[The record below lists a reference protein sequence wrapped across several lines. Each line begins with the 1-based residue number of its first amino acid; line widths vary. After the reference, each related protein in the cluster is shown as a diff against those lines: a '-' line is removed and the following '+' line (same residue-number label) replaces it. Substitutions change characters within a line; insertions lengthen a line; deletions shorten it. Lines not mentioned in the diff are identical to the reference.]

1 MASFKKIITLI
12 QNAGSSL
19 TKFSQSTNNATNS
32 INKSTAAIE
41 RNTRALNKNA
51 QASNVIVAKVEANAK
66 RRYNA
71 EERANLNIMVSDR
84 RAKNSLLVAQQ
95 KHNNAT
101 EREEQKHLNRMEEM
115 REKYRLKQASKSS
128 SGGGF
133 SLSNL
138 FAGYYLVTRA
148 VSALTSITDVSDT
161 ALSTKARLGLY
172 NQSQYSND
180 ELYDMMYMSSQR
192 SRTGLEDTSDLVNR
206 ILVSGAMEGAGAA
219 TESIRIA
226 EIINKAS
233 VAGGGTRDEIQR
245 SLRQLAQGLSSGT
258 LQGDELRS
266 IREQTPFLAQML
278 AEGLNKVAPELGGNL
293 AIGDLKDLGG
303 EGELTAER
311 ILKAFSAMEED
322 INEKFNAMPRTFAQS
337 MTQINNVW
345 TKFIAN
351 LSTTGGAL
359 SYINKI
365 ASEIA
370 DYLMSE
376 KGQTMLSRLA
386 NSLSGIASTLYT
398 IWSYVSPI
406 LGALLESGPVIET
419 LIGSLTVLLGLGL
432 ANKISDMVIKMGT
445 MGKAGLY
452 VAGVMLAVAGAST
465 VASLAFQAMGDD
477 ADTANKKVQASWDS
491 MGYHVMGVL
500 GLLGTAIITGV
511 SLVADFVLLIIED
524 TLRVASMAI
533 NGLIAGVQGI
543 GWVGAKV
550 VDAVTANKWD
560 LSSKVESGLSN
571 TANTITRNW
580 QEFNKTEESFENTLG
595 GGTSLHK
602 GAFNMMDTV
611 GNYWFTKGD
620 NAYKESWDKQEKTEQ
635 QLSKMTNL
643 LDKMSSEDF
652 TYHVGD
658 VDKVNGTVDITSEDL
673 KLLKDIATR
682 DLLLSMTSVTPQAN
696 ITFGDVKETADV
708 GKIMDVIEDM
718 VENAFATSLVYNN

>member
-1 MASFKKIITLI
+1 MASFKKLITLI

-19 TKFSQSTNNATNS
+19 NKFSQSTNNATS
-32 INKSTAAIE
+32 AINKSTSAIE
-41 RNTRALNKNA
+41 RNTSALNRNMR
-51 QASNVIVAKVEANAK
+51 ASNVIVAQVETNAK

-71 EERANLNIMVSDR
+71 EERANLKIQVDD
-84 RAKNSLLVAQQ
+84 AKTKNKLLTEQQ
-95 KHNNAT
+95 KFNNK
-101 EREEQKHLNRMEEM
+101 RELLELKYQQKLQNIRQ
-115 REKYRLKQASKSS
+115 KQATSS
-128 SGGGF
+128 GF

-138 FAGYYLVTRA
+138 FAGYYLATRA
-148 VSALTSITDVSDT
+148 ISALTSITDVSDT

-180 ELYDMMYMSSQR
+180 ELYDMMYLSSQR

-206 ILVSGAMEGAGAA
+206 ILVSGAMKGAGSA

-245 SLRQLAQGLSSGT
+245 SLRQLAQGLSSGS

-303 EGELTAER
+303 EGELTAKR
-311 ILKAFSAMEED
+311 ILKAFSAMEET

-351 LSTTGGAL
+351 LSETGGAL
-359 SYINKI
+359 SYINKM
-365 ASEIA
+365 ASDVA

-376 KGQTMLSRLA
+376 RGQTMLNRLA
-386 NSLSGIASTLYT
+386 TSLNSIASGLYT
-398 IWSYVSPI
+398 IWSYASP
-406 LGALLESGPVIET
+406 LLAKLIESGPVIET
-419 LIGSLTVLLGLGL
+419 LIGSLGILLSLGLG
-432 ANKISDMVIKMGT
+432 NKIANLVVNMGA

-452 VAGVMLAVAGAST
+452 IAGAMLAVAGAST
-465 VASLAFQAMGDD
+465 VASLAFQAFGDD

-491 MGYHVMGVL
+491 LGYHIMGIL
-500 GLLGTAIITGV
+500 GLLGTSIISGV
-511 SLVADFVLLIIED
+511 SLIADFVIYTFEN
-524 TLRVASMAI
+524 TLRVVSLAI
-533 NGLIAGVQGI
+533 NGLIAGVQGV

-550 VDAVTANKWD
+550 VDAVTNNKWD

-571 TANTITRNW
+571 TTSTIEKNW
-580 QEFNKTEESFENTLG
+580 YGLTHPMESFNNTLG
-595 GGTSLHK
+595 DGTSLHQ

-611 GNYWFTKGD
+611 GNYWFTKGAD
-620 NAYKESWDKQEKTEQ
+620 AYESSWDKQEKTEQ
-635 QLSKMTNL
+635 QLKKLTGLIDNMA
-643 LDKMSSEDF
+643 SEDF

-658 VDKVNGTVDITSEDL
+658 VDNVKGKVDISSEDL
-673 KLLKDIATR
+673 KILKDIATR
-682 DLLLSMTSVTPQAN
+682 DLFLNMTSVTPQAN
-696 ITFGDVKETADV
+696 VTFGDVRETADV
-708 GKIMDVIEDM
+708 NKIMDVIEDM
-718 VENAFATSLVYNN
+718 VENAFATSLVYTD